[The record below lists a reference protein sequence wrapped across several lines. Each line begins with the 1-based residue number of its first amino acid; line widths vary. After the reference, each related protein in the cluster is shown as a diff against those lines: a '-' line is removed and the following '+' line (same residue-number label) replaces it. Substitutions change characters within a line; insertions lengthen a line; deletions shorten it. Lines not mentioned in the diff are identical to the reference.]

1 MLTLESA
8 TQRFTERFAESAR
21 ATADGK
27 ELIPGGYSRTSFNFG
42 PHAVFVTGGDG
53 AYIDTIDGH
62 RLTDFNNN
70 FTVNVLGH
78 GHEALSAALI
88 AAIPNGV
95 SFGNPVLEEAELAS
109 ILIDRIA
116 SVEKV
121 QFSCSASESVM
132 TAARVARAYTG
143 RTKIAKFEGGYHG
156 FTDPVSV
163 SVHTHEAP
171 EYGTDGNPRPVAD
184 DSGVPQETVDLV
196 VVLIQNDLVET
207 ERILREHGSELAC
220 VFVELESGA
229 GGHVML
235 TAEFVQMLR
244 RVTTELGIV
253 LIIDETVSLRA
264 AFNGLQSVYGIE
276 GDLTVMGKIIGGGL
290 PLGAV
295 GGRAEIMSVLENGGV
310 AISGTHH
317 GHRLALVAGIAC
329 MRALDVA
336 AYERLNTMAGRIL
349 TELGDWSAARN
360 SCFTIFGRGFSA
372 LAYAFCNEPGQ
383 EITSHRDYWYKVDAD
398 RTQTLSLELAVRG
411 YFPVARGE
419 VSLSLAMTDDDI
431 AGFIATV
438 KDIITEMES

>member
-8 TQRFTERFAESAR
+8 TQTFTERFAASAR
-21 ATADGK
+21 ATEHGK
-27 ELIPGGYSRTSFNFG
+27 GLIPGGYSRTSFNFG
-42 PHAVFVTGGDG
+42 PHAVFVTGGNG
-53 AYIDTIDGH
+53 AFIDTVDGH
-62 RLTDFNNN
+62 RLMDFNNN
-70 FTVNVLGH
+70 FTVNILGH
-78 GHEALSAALI
+78 GHEAISDALI
-88 AAIPNGV
+88 AAIPSGA
-95 SFGNPVLEEAELAS
+95 SFGNPVSEEAELAA

-132 TAARVARAYTG
+132 TAARIARAYTG

-184 DSGVPQETVDLV
+184 DSGVPQQTVDLV
-196 VVLIQNDLVET
+196 VVLTQNDLVGT
-207 ERILREHGSELAC
+207 ERILREHGADLAC

-235 TAEFVQMLR
+235 SDEFVHMLR
-244 RVTTELGIV
+244 RVTNELGIV
-253 LIIDETVSLRA
+253 LVIDETANLRA
-264 AFNGLQSVYGIE
+264 AYHGLQSVYGVE

-295 GGRAEIMSVLENGGV
+295 GGRADIMSVLETGRV

-329 MRALDVA
+329 MRALDMA
-336 AYERLNTMAGRIL
+336 AYDRLNSMAGRIL
-349 TELGDWSAARN
+349 ADLSSWAAERN
-360 SCFTIFGRGFSA
+360 SPFTIFGRGFSS
-372 LAYAFCNEPGQ
+372 LAYAYCNEPGQ
-383 EITSHRDYWYKVDAD
+383 QVTTHRDYWHKVDAEG
-398 RTQTLSLELAVRG
+398 TQALSLELANRG
-411 YFPVARGE
+411 FFPVARGE
-419 VSLSLAMTDDDI
+419 LSLSLAMTDDDI
-431 AGFIATV
+431 SAFIQTV
-438 KDIITEMES
+438 KDIVTDLES